1 MKPLLHRLA
10 GRRAFAS
17 GLPTAATLLLLAALP
32 ATAQTSTPYTG
43 TGWVIGVPVLPVVC
57 TNGAGQV
64 LLRANVQTL
73 RVDGT
78 DARFPGRRSVFTDG
92 AYQADGS
99 ALIYGTCYHEVGTW
113 DATGTN
119 FTATGGIWEINWRGV
134 MQTDYSLQLS
144 LAGYGSGGSIDG
156 LRMAETATRAA
167 ASAPIDPTVPLL
179 YTGTIKPPPVN
190 ASEIVD
196 NFDDNLFTGT
206 LWGMGTVTESNQQ
219 FIARGSF
226 AGVHTT
232 SIQDSWVGGK
242 LKPNTTWIVP
252 DGMTKEWRAD
262 LVSLDEN
269 ATNAAILLVGNEGVG
284 GYNFMKGRDFA
295 SLNKWSSDLRISML
309 ACEKV
314 ALRNTNVV
322 LALALTRV
330 NPNLVITIR
339 VLDKAD
345 PNTVLYQHSVV
356 DSPSADPTLTTAQFQ
371 ALTGMRWL
379 DLPRRQGSAL
389 HLIRRGLRRV
399 PIHGRRTAGANRHLR
414 QPRTADVGGPWYRHR
429 ASRAPGLARVSYD
442 QLRRRRGTHRAR
454 PVAAGPR
461 VAHARDA
468 AGDCPDQRGG
478 QVLPPAAGTV
488 RRLRHRE
495 GCEDHAAGIW
505 YCLGAFLRVLRF
517 FVVHGSREHDVQ
529 HSLTVVCTRIRVTLA
544 VRGPGVIL
552 KLEWGIDPTPSNGQP
567 ILASVIGSTS
577 RQTLWRR

>member
-32 ATAQTSTPYTG
+32 ATAQTSTPYAG
-43 TGWVIGVPVLPVVC
+43 TGWVIGVPVLPEVC

-269 ATNAAILLVGNEGVG
+269 ATTAAILLVGNEGVG

-379 DLPRRQGSAL
+379 DLDPDGKAAPYTSFGVVLGVFQYTDGEQPAPTAIFDNLELRTSEVPGIGIERAVRLAWPASATINYAVEGAPTVQGPWL
-389 HLIRRGLRRV
+389 PVQELPMPGMQQVTV
-399 PIHGRRTAGANRHLR
+399 PTSEAAKFFRLR
-414 QPRTADVGGPWYRHR
+414 Q
-429 ASRAPGLARVSYD
+429 AP
-442 QLRRRRGTHRAR
+442 
-454 PVAAGPR
+454 
-461 VAHARDA
+461 
-468 AGDCPDQRGG
+468 
-478 QVLPPAAGTV
+478 
-488 RRLRHRE
+488 
-495 GCEDHAAGIW
+495 
-505 YCLGAFLRVLRF
+505 
-517 FVVHGSREHDVQ
+517 
-529 HSLTVVCTRIRVTLA
+529 
-544 VRGPGVIL
+544 
-552 KLEWGIDPTPSNGQP
+552 
-567 ILASVIGSTS
+567 
-577 RQTLWRR
+577 